1 MSCNT
6 STVSNFSFYTLQSEL
21 ETDPGHGETN
31 PDTSIS
37 RNMSKDS
44 KRKAPQLKKKHIHR
58 WYSKHLHLLGKLNR
72 ENYQGNYSCLSTKLL
87 INTEK
92 KIRLARRTSTFL
104 TQFKKARVI
113 CV

>member
-44 KRKAPQLKKKHIHR
+44 KRKAPQFK
-58 WYSKHLHLLGKLNR
+58 
-72 ENYQGNYSCLSTKLL
+72 
-87 INTEK
+87 INTFIDGIQSIYIYWENLTEK
-92 KIRLARRTSTFL
+92 IIK
-104 TQFKKARVI
+104 VI
-113 CV
+113 ILVSQQNY